1 MPLEHLLTTPIEELN
16 QRLINKV
23 DGFSI
28 GIRAVKIEKQKL
40 YIAYSVVLPQDPC
53 PYRTEFNPD
62 TKELNVLYD
71 LTSGSVFGHSICSA
85 ATPIP
90 EGTKKLV
97 FRLDNADS
105 IDKRTGKRMRDLDK
119 YEFLEHFFP
128 NLKRGNYEF
137 IESDDP
143 DQLN

>member
-1 MPLEHLLTTPIEELN
+1 MPLEHILTAPIEELN
-16 QRLINKV
+16 QRLRSRV
-23 DGFSI
+23 DGFHL
-28 GIRAVKIEKQKL
+28 GIRALKIENQKL
-40 YIAYSVVLPQDPC
+40 HIAYHIVSPHDPC

-71 LTSGSVFGHSICSA
+71 LTSGSVFGHATCFA

-90 EGTKKLV
+90 QGAKKLII
-97 FRLDNADS
+97 RLDNADS
-105 IDKRTGKRMRDLDK
+105 IDKRTGKRMKDLNK

-137 IESDDP
+137 IEP
-143 DQLN
+143 E

>member
-1 MPLEHLLTTPIEELN
+1 MPLEHILTAPIEELN
-16 QRLINKV
+16 QRLRSKV
-23 DGFSI
+23 DGFHI
-28 GIRAVKIEKQKL
+28 GIRALKIEAQKL
-40 YIAYSVVLPQDPC
+40 HIAYHVVTSQDPC

-71 LTSGSVFGHSICSA
+71 LTSGSVFGHATCFA

-90 EGTKKLV
+90 EGTKKLI
-97 FRLDNADS
+97 FLLENDDA
-105 IDKRTGKRMRDLDK
+105 IDKRTGKHMKDLDK

-137 IESDDP
+137 VEP
-143 DQLN
+143 E